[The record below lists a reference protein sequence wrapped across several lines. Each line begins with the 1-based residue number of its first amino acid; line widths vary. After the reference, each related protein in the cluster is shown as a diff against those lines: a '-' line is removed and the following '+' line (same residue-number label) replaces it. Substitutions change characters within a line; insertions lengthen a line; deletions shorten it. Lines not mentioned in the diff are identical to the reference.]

1 MCSGSSHVMCA
12 TSIESSPLEQG
23 EVRSRGNSVVRCE
36 SIYILDGIICAMFDE
51 ILSQRAILVEGQSEM
66 QRCVRLPYIHY
77 VNINCYLLRGNS
89 IEYVSSPH
97 MHTKIHT
104 YIHTY

>member
-36 SIYILDGIICAMFDE
+36 SIYILDGIVCAMFDE
-51 ILSQRAILVEGQSEM
+51 ILSQRAILVEGQGEM

-89 IEYVSSPH
+89 NRICLKSTHAY
-97 MHTKIHT
+97 INT
-104 YIHTY
+104 YILY